1 MSKTKLTLYI
11 NIYIYAYTY
20 NLKKSSQLYE
30 EMGGHE
36 KSWLTGR
43 RTEKYYSYII
53 YWKINHLNE
62 KCKDNIKKYII
73 KRQNIK
79 IFSNKNICH
88 KKLVYLANLGFY
100 Y

>member
-1 MSKTKLTLYI
+1 MVRLKCIWVKLNWLCV
-11 NIYIYAYTY
+11 YIYAYTY

-43 RTEKYYSYII
+43 RTEKYYSYMI

-62 KCKDNIKKYII
+62 KCKDNIKKEIH
-73 KRQNIK
+73 
-79 IFSNKNICH
+79 NKKTKH
-88 KKLVYLANLGFY
+88 KDFQQ
-100 Y
+100 